1 MKYVAKRPL
10 TYRGQRVEVGDEF
23 EPSRQDGRLFQAL
36 GHADLVTDES
46 EPDEKPKAKKKAK
59 KRAYKRRDMKAED

>member
-10 TYRGQRVEVGDEF
+10 TYRGQRVETGDEF

-36 GHADLVTDES
+36 GHADLVAD
-46 EPDEKPKAKKKAK
+46 DEKPKAKKKAK
-59 KRAYKRRDMKAED
+59 KRAYKRRDMEAED

>member
-10 TYRGQRVEVGDEF
+10 TYRGQRVETGDEF

-36 GHADLVTDES
+36 GHADLVA
-46 EPDEKPKAKKKAK
+46 DEKPKAKKKAK
-59 KRAYKRRDMKAED
+59 KRAYKRRDMEAED

>member
-10 TYRGQRVEVGDEF
+10 NYSGQRVETGDEF

-36 GHADLVTDES
+36 GHAVLVADGS
-46 EPDEKPKAKKKAK
+46 SPDEKPKAKKKAK
-59 KRAYKRRDMKAED
+59 KRAYKRRDMEAED

>member
-23 EPSRQDGRLFQAL
+23 EPSRQDGRLLQAL
-36 GHADLVTDES
+36 GHADLVADGS
-46 EPDEKPKAKKKAK
+46 EPDEKPKAKKKTK
-59 KRAYKRRDMKAED
+59 KRAYKRRDMEAED